1 MMKQWLVKFE
11 NTNTQPYEDWLST
24 ADKTEVSTNDRST
37 QGGSRQWNFNKENEK
52 DELGKLFFE
61 RMKYIE
67 EIKQYPLKEITGAWY
82 VEGNQNAYHRLHN
95 HTQTK
100 VGAPMF
106 DGLSCLLYLEVPDA
120 KDTGEFY
127 FLIKHDDGT
136 IRKSTIMPKKG
147 DMIVMPKTIFH
158 GVYPQSSIGMRRTLN
173 IDFNI
178 YEKNN

>member
-1 MMKQWLVKFE
+1 
-11 NTNTQPYEDWLST
+11 
-24 ADKTEVSTNDRST
+24 
-37 QGGSRQWNFNKENEK
+37 
-52 DELGKLFFE
+52 
-61 RMKYIE
+61 
-67 EIKQYPLKEITGAWY
+67 
-82 VEGNQNAYHRLHN
+82 
-95 HTQTK
+95 
-100 VGAPMF
+100 MF